1 MHGKVSKTFGWG
13 GARTKWAAPA
23 RCIGVRGEPQ
33 GRAGQEG
40 LLWRLGPGKKAFFGG
55 WEPGTVFGPAAHFA
69 AEDLKIGPLNT

>member
-23 RCIGVRGEPQ
+23 RCIVREL
-33 GRAGQEG
+33 RA
-40 LLWRLGPGKKAFFGG
+40 GKKAFFGG

-69 AEDLKIGPLNT
+69 AEDLEIGPLNT

>member
-33 GRAGQEG
+33 GA
-40 LLWRLGPGKKAFFGG
+40 GKKAFFGG

-69 AEDLKIGPLNT
+69 AGDLEIGPLNT